1 MLSTTEIAR
10 VAHETNRAYRESL
23 GDFSQEL
30 WEDCPQWQR
39 DSVMNGVLAIE
50 KGTVKKPE
58 ESHWNWLKEKGEQG
72 WVYGPKKNTDLSV
85 GALTHPCMVPFDELP
100 AEQQMKD
107 YLFFAIVTTLLER
120 T

>member
-1 MLSTTEIAR
+1 MNSVAEIAK
-10 VAHETNRAYRESL
+10 VAYETNRTYCESL

-30 WEDCPQWQR
+30 WEDCPQWRR

-50 KGTVKKPE
+50 KGTVTEPE
-58 ESHWNWLKEKGEQG
+58 RSHWNWLKEKDKDG
-72 WVYGPKKNTDLSV
+72 WMYGPERDVDRKL
-85 GALTHPCMVPFDELP
+85 HPCMVPFNELP

-107 YLFFAIVTTLLER
+107 HLFFAIVTVLLER